1 MLQTREEIQA
11 LTLKQAEQQ
20 LKKLE
25 RTFQVDKP
33 FQDNT
38 TPELWNQLD
47 DIANNLLWLED
58 RIANLKMMDNL
69 AKANEARWANKDLT
83 PEEE

>member
-1 MLQTREEIQA
+1 MILTKEQIDA
-11 LTLKQAEQQ
+11 LTQEQAEKQ
-20 LKKLE
+20 LRLLE

-33 FQDNT
+33 FHDGM

-58 RIANLKMMDNL
+58 RISNLKMLNTL
-69 AKANEARWANKDLT
+69 TKANEARWANKELT
-83 PEEE
+83 PEAE